1 MNNELWEKLQV
12 INSKWLDVL
21 VYLFIVVVV
30 VVVVVVIVVVIIII
44 VAAATKIKKHSYKS
58 KARPSLG

>member
-21 VYLFIVVVV
+21 VYLFIVVV

>member
-30 VVVVVVIVVVIIII
+30 VVVVVIIII
-44 VAAATKIKKHSYKS
+44 VVAATKIKKHSYKS

>member
-21 VYLFIVVVV
+21 VYLFI

>member
-21 VYLFIVVVV
+21 VYLFIV